1 MLRHYYTGMEI
12 KLHRPII
19 LIIKRVLEEI
29 FQDKRPA
36 DKCLEFAF
44 KNNKQLG
51 ARDRALIAET
61 VYEILRYFELYA
73 YCANTRTNFWHIIA
87 SYFIIQDQK
96 LPAWSEWQNLNI
108 ALIQKLYKEAQQQR
122 LLRESIPEWLDE
134 LGQDELKNE
143 WENILSALNK
153 KADSVIR
160 VNTLKINNQDLQK
173 KIFEA
178 NIPFQTIDQNENA
191 IIIHK
196 KNIFQSDLFKN
207 GYFEM
212 QDAASQLVAP
222 FLDLQSGMRVI
233 DACAGAGGKSLH
245 ISSLLQNKGY
255 VISLDTEKWKLEE
268 LKKRAKRNG
277 VSIIETRWIEN
288 NKVIKRLHESCDR
301 LLLDVPCSGLGV
313 LRRNPDAK
321 WKLTKEFIEEVKKT
335 QSSILNSYCKMLRP
349 GGKMVYATC
358 SILPSENQNQISTF
372 LNKHKE
378 FILEEEKTIW
388 PHQFG
393 FDGFYMARLKKINST
408 E

>member
-1 MLRHYYTGMEI
+1 MEI

-108 ALIQKLYKEAQQQR
+108 ALIQKFYKEAQQQR

-160 VNTLKINNQDLQK
+160 INTLKINNQDLQK
-173 KIFEA
+173 KLFEA
-178 NIPFQTIDQNENA
+178 NIPFQTIDLSEHA
-191 IIIHK
+191 LIIHK

-335 QSSILNSYCKMLRP
+335 QSSILNSYCKMLRQ

>member
-1 MLRHYYTGMEI
+1 MEI

-160 VNTLKINNQDLQK
+160 INASMLMTK
-173 KIFEA
+173 ACF
-178 NIPFQTIDQNENA
+178 IP
-191 IIIHK
+191 
-196 KNIFQSDLFKN
+196 SV
-207 GYFEM
+207 M
-212 QDAASQLVAP
+212 MV
-222 FLDLQSGMRVI
+222 MR
-233 DACAGAGGKSLH
+233 
-245 ISSLLQNKGY
+245 
-255 VISLDTEKWKLEE
+255 
-268 LKKRAKRNG
+268 
-277 VSIIETRWIEN
+277 N
-288 NKVIKRLHESCDR
+288 NKM
-301 LLLDVPCSGLGV
+301 
-313 LRRNPDAK
+313 
-321 WKLTKEFIEEVKKT
+321 T
-335 QSSILNSYCKMLRP
+335 
-349 GGKMVYATC
+349 
-358 SILPSENQNQISTF
+358 
-372 LNKHKE
+372 
-378 FILEEEKTIW
+378 
-388 PHQFG
+388 
-393 FDGFYMARLKKINST
+393 
-408 E
+408 

>member
-1 MLRHYYTGMEI
+1 MEI

-160 VNTLKINNQDLQK
+160 VNTLKINNHDLQK

-335 QSSILNSYCKMLRP
+335 QSSILDSYCKMLRP

>member
-1 MLRHYYTGMEI
+1 MEI

-122 LLRESIPEWLDE
+122 RLHESIPEWLDE

-160 VNTLKINNQDLQK
+160 INTLKINNQDLQK
-173 KIFEA
+173 KLFEA
-178 NIPFQTIDQNENA
+178 NIPFQTIDQSEHA
-191 IIIHK
+191 LIIHK

-335 QSSILNSYCKMLRP
+335 QSSILDSYCKMLRP

>member
-1 MLRHYYTGMEI
+1 MEI

-51 ARDRALIAET
+51 ARDRALIAES
-61 VYEILRYFELYA
+61 VYEILRYYETYA

-87 SYFIIQDQK
+87 SYFIIQGKK
-96 LPAWSEWQNLNI
+96 LPEWSEWQNLNI

-143 WENILSALNK
+143 WESILSALNK

-160 VNTLKINNQDLQK
+160 INTLKINKPELQK
-173 KIFEA
+173 KLFEE
-178 NIPFQTIDQNENA
+178 NIPFQTIDQNEQA
-191 IIIHK
+191 LIIYK

-212 QDAASQLVAP
+212 QDTASQLVAP

-335 QSSILNSYCKMLRP
+335 QLSILDSYCKMLRP

>member
-1 MLRHYYTGMEI
+1 MEI

-160 VNTLKINNQDLQK
+160 INTLKINNQDLQK
-173 KIFEA
+173 KLFEA
-178 NIPFQTIDQNENA
+178 NIPFQTIDQSEHA
-191 IIIHK
+191 LIIHK

-335 QSSILNSYCKMLRP
+335 QLSILDSYCKMLRP

>member
-1 MLRHYYTGMEI
+1 MEI

-160 VNTLKINNQDLQK
+160 INTLKINNQDLQK
-173 KIFEA
+173 KLFEA
-178 NIPFQTIDQNENA
+178 NIPFQTIDQSEHA
-191 IIIHK
+191 LIIHK

>member
-1 MLRHYYTGMEI
+1 MEI

-160 VNTLKINNQDLQK
+160 INTLKINNQDLQK
-173 KIFEA
+173 KLFEA
-178 NIPFQTIDQNENA
+178 NIPFQTIDQSEHA
-191 IIIHK
+191 LIIHK

-335 QSSILNSYCKMLRP
+335 QSSILDSYCKMLRP

>member
-1 MLRHYYTGMEI
+1 MEI

-160 VNTLKINNQDLQK
+160 INTLKINNQDLQK
-173 KIFEA
+173 KLFEA
-178 NIPFQTIDQNENA
+178 NIPFQTIDQSEHA
-191 IIIHK
+191 LIIHK

-212 QDAASQLVAP
+212 QDTASQLVAP

-335 QSSILNSYCKMLRP
+335 QSSILDSYCKMLRP

>member
-1 MLRHYYTGMEI
+1 MEI

-173 KIFEA
+173 KLFEA
-178 NIPFQTIDQNENA
+178 NIPFQTIDQSEHA
-191 IIIHK
+191 LIIHK

-335 QSSILNSYCKMLRP
+335 QSSILDSYCKMLRP

-388 PHQFG
+388 AHQFG

>member
-1 MLRHYYTGMEI
+1 MEI

-87 SYFIIQDQK
+87 SYFIIQNQK

-160 VNTLKINNQDLQK
+160 INTLKINNQDLQK
-173 KIFEA
+173 KLFEA
-178 NIPFQTIDQNENA
+178 NIPFQTIDQNEHA
-191 IIIHK
+191 LIIHK

-245 ISSLLQNKGY
+245 ISSLLENKGY

-288 NKVIKRLHESCDR
+288 NKVIKRLTESCDR

-335 QSSILNSYCKMLRP
+335 QSSILDSYCKMLRP

>member
-1 MLRHYYTGMEI
+1 MEI

-87 SYFIIQDQK
+87 SYFIIQNQK

-122 LLRESIPEWLDE
+122 RLHESIPEWLDE

-160 VNTLKINNQDLQK
+160 INTLKINNQDLQK
-173 KIFEA
+173 KLFEA
-178 NIPFQTIDQNENA
+178 NIPFQTIDQSEHA
-191 IIIHK
+191 LIIHK

>member
-1 MLRHYYTGMEI
+1 MEI

-173 KIFEA
+173 KLFEA
-178 NIPFQTIDQNENA
+178 NIPFQTIDQSEHA

-335 QSSILNSYCKMLRP
+335 QSSILDSYCKMLRP

>member
-1 MLRHYYTGMEI
+1 MEI

-160 VNTLKINNQDLQK
+160 INTLKINNQDLQK
-173 KIFEA
+173 KLFEA

-335 QSSILNSYCKMLRP
+335 QSSILDSYCKMLRP

>member
-1 MLRHYYTGMEI
+1 MEI

-173 KIFEA
+173 KLFEA
-178 NIPFQTIDQNENA
+178 NIPFQTIDQSEHA
-191 IIIHK
+191 LIIHK

-335 QSSILNSYCKMLRP
+335 QLSILDSYCKMLRP

>member
-1 MLRHYYTGMEI
+1 MEI

-160 VNTLKINNQDLQK
+160 INTLKINNQDLQK
-173 KIFEA
+173 KLFEA
-178 NIPFQTIDQNENA
+178 NIPFQTIDQSEHA

-335 QSSILNSYCKMLRP
+335 QSSILDSYCKMLRP

>member
-1 MLRHYYTGMEI
+1 MEI

-122 LLRESIPEWLDE
+122 RLRESIPEWLDE

-160 VNTLKINNQDLQK
+160 INTLKINNQDLQK
-173 KIFEA
+173 KLFEA
-178 NIPFQTIDQNENA
+178 NIPFQTIDQSEHA

-335 QSSILNSYCKMLRP
+335 QSSILDSYCKMLRP

>member
-1 MLRHYYTGMEI
+1 MEI

-160 VNTLKINNQDLQK
+160 INTLKINNQDLQK
-173 KIFEA
+173 KLFEA

-212 QDAASQLVAP
+212 QDTASQLVAP

-335 QSSILNSYCKMLRP
+335 QSSILDSYCKMLRP

>member
-1 MLRHYYTGMEI
+1 MEI

-122 LLRESIPEWLDE
+122 RLHESIPEWLDE

-160 VNTLKINNQDLQK
+160 INTLKINNQDLQK
-173 KIFEA
+173 KLFEA

-335 QSSILNSYCKMLRP
+335 QSSILDSYCKMLRP

>member
-1 MLRHYYTGMEI
+1 MEI

-160 VNTLKINNQDLQK
+160 INTLKINNQDLQK
-173 KIFEA
+173 KLFEA
-178 NIPFQTIDQNENA
+178 NIPFQTIDQSEHA
-191 IIIHK
+191 LIIHK

-233 DACAGAGGKSLH
+233 DEK
-245 ISSLLQNKGY
+245 
-255 VISLDTEKWKLEE
+255 VFISLVCYKTKATSSVWILKNGNWK
-268 LKKRAKRNG
+268 
-277 VSIIETRWIEN
+277 S
-288 NKVIKRLHESCDR
+288 
-301 LLLDVPCSGLGV
+301 
-313 LRRNPDAK
+313 
-321 WKLTKEFIEEVKKT
+321 
-335 QSSILNSYCKMLRP
+335 
-349 GGKMVYATC
+349 
-358 SILPSENQNQISTF
+358 
-372 LNKHKE
+372 
-378 FILEEEKTIW
+378 
-388 PHQFG
+388 
-393 FDGFYMARLKKINST
+393 
-408 E
+408 

>member
-1 MLRHYYTGMEI
+1 MEI

-122 LLRESIPEWLDE
+122 RLHESIPEWLDE

-160 VNTLKINNQDLQK
+160 INTLKINNQDLQK
-173 KIFEA
+173 KLFEA

-212 QDAASQLVAP
+212 QDTASQLVAP

-335 QSSILNSYCKMLRP
+335 QSSILDSYCKMLRP

>member
-1 MLRHYYTGMEI
+1 MEI

-122 LLRESIPEWLDE
+122 RLHESIPEWLDE

-173 KIFEA
+173 KLFEA

-212 QDAASQLVAP
+212 QDTASQLVAP

-335 QSSILNSYCKMLRP
+335 QLSILDSYCKMLRP

>member
-1 MLRHYYTGMEI
+1 MEI

-173 KIFEA
+173 KLFEA
-178 NIPFQTIDQNENA
+178 NIPFQTIDQSEHA
-191 IIIHK
+191 LIIHK

-335 QSSILNSYCKMLRP
+335 QSSILDSYCKMLRP